1 MANTSIAQHT
11 KPGANLWYDLLV
23 RSLTLIYNCSDTFD
37 RTVEPVAQ
45 HGPSQ
50 TMDHGLFG
58 WGFGSQ
64 QQRIQKYM
72 FHYRHVH
79 KNPLEAPAKG
89 HNNLKSDLAFSTVSE
104 WMSQN
109 RTFLANEKI
118 QSPLELKRDL
128 VRLSGL
134 SGAPFKNRTRGPS
147 MITTRNYCTI
157 KGQSKF
163 RNGSPDYYVDAF

>member
-37 RTVEPVAQ
+37 RTNEPVA

-64 QQRIQKYM
+64 QRRIQKYM
-72 FHYRHVH
+72 FHRHVH

-89 HNNLKSDLAFSTVSE
+89 PNNLKTRSAFSTVSE
-104 WMSQN
+104 WKSQN
-109 RTFLANEKI
+109 RTFLANEKN

-157 KGQSKF
+157 TGQSKF
-163 RNGSPDYYVDAF
+163 RNCSFDYYVDAF